1 MCEDFTIPS
10 FLLSKYFFKL
20 FRLTGKCNWATIPKV
35 DRFDRVDFVCP
46 TLKIS
51 VNLLDGYSRPKDEM
65 NENLYQMK
73 WNGTENLL
81 KSHINNGTLDSFCDP
96 KKSSS
101 CK

>member
-1 MCEDFTIPS
+1 MCEVFTISS
-10 FLLSKYFFKL
+10 FLLYKSFFKL
-20 FRLTGKCNWATIPKV
+20 FRLTGKCNWATIAKV

-51 VNLLDGYSRPKDEM
+51 VNLLDGYSRPIEEM

-81 KSHINNGTLDSFCDP
+81 KSLINNGTLDSFCDP
-96 KKSSS
+96 KKSST